1 MITAEPQRRAE
12 RIEEVLRLLDQ
23 AAAVEDRELLLQF
36 APIVLGETP
45 DRLIF
50 GHPASALAARTGEQ
64 FEFFARRMPAAHQFY
79 KGLPG
84 IHVETRN
91 SEEARD
97 DRRPKGRILRHETTI
112 VEAHTMDAPFI
123 FESLKNYFRKANLRV
138 FSAIHPILSIRRQWE
153 RIVGID
159 GPQGEG
165 TKELFCHFRVER
177 AETKEQLR
185 HIEHDVYS
193 VLKCLFLAVEDFRDM
208 RRVVQGLAPR
218 LRSRHGKNG
227 EVESARAFLEWLLD
241 DNYIFMGTVCYR
253 HGSDGRSHR
262 VAESATGVF
271 TDSTLLPVVFPGLM
285 EEVETSMRLHEG
297 DDRII
302 EIDYCNH
309 ASAIYHPEPIDD
321 IAVRVWGPDGK
332 IEETLLI
339 QGRLAKGAF
348 AEKSSDVP
356 LLSEKQSWLTANSG
370 ATPKSFADREAR
382 AIFNRF
388 PTRELFY
395 ADNASLKNVIDQ
407 LVYVTGDND
416 IIVNVRDGIGYAALY
431 IAFSRIRYSY
441 RIVQSLRETL
451 SEAFGPISFSTSAD
465 LGATSLLLFYFES
478 SKLDH
483 PVEVEAVRH
492 ITEPL
497 IKTWED
503 LAGEAIEEVFGE
515 REGRRLLQRYFTK
528 ESRSGLYRESTPP
541 EEVPEDI
548 RHLDVLESRLEVA
561 IVPRSPES
569 ITLKVFSAKSLGLTE
584 TLTTLQNLGL
594 RVTEDL
600 NIPLVLPGGR
610 KTHLYRL
617 EVTSTPEKVA
627 ALVDHPGR
635 FVEALRALE
644 EGRATDGN
652 LNELVLLEGLSW
664 REVDGLRTLRNHLL
678 QIRPHYNAMTVNAV
692 LLRNSAA
699 TAALFRYF
707 RSRFDPDLAGDR
719 EQAMAGAADTFQKAL
734 EGVRSLVDDE
744 VLRGFDNLIKCC
756 VRTNFY
762 QRPER
767 PVISVK
773 VASQKVE
780 SMPSPRPMYEV
791 YVHSPRLEGV
801 HLRGGKVARG
811 GLRWS
816 DRHDDFRT
824 EILGL
829 MKTQVIKNSIIVPVG
844 SKGGFILTGE
854 VPQRPALDAYL
865 VDRYREFIA
874 GLLDV
879 TDNRIDGEVIHPP
892 DVVRYDEPDPYL
904 VVAAD
909 KGTAHLSDVANAV
922 SQQYGLWLGD
932 AFASGGRHGYDH
944 KKVGITARG
953 AWECVRHHFYNL
965 GIDVQKDPF
974 TVAGIGDMSG
984 DVFGNGMLL
993 SRVIKLV
1000 AAFNHVH
1007 IFLDPSPDPQTSYQE
1022 RERLFHTP
1030 RTTWLDYDAAKISV
1044 GGGVFDRSAK
1054 RVPLSAQVRNLLDI
1068 DAEYATGE
1076 EVVRRILTARVDL
1089 LYNGGIGTYVKAS
1102 NEEHADVGDRTNDS
1116 VRVNAEEVRARVV
1129 GEGGNLGFTQAARLA
1144 FWARGG
1150 LVNTDAIDNSGGVDI
1165 SDHEVNMKILM
1176 EMMIKNGK
1184 LSGGLG
1190 ERNEMLA
1197 EMTEEVADLVLAD
1210 NRAQARALTLDGIRS
1225 AAAYEEFVSLIDDME
1240 GAGLLLRAEDA
1251 VPTRDELLASDQRE
1265 RGLPLPLLA
1274 LMLGQTKI
1282 RACELVLG
1290 TEVPESEECARFL
1303 KEYFPV
1309 GLRHY
1314 AEEIER
1320 HPLRREIVATLAVNY
1335 VINLTGA
1342 SFLARVM
1349 AATEAG
1355 IDRVITTY
1363 LAIDRE
1369 SEAPD
1374 ARREAE
1380 KAGRPAAQTH
1390 TALTEIEAKLEDLT
1404 IAALRG
1410 AAASATS
1417 ALTGVRERFTP
1428 EA

>member
-1 MITAEPQRRAE
+1 MITAEPQRRAD
-12 RIEEVLRLLDQ
+12 RIGEVLRLLEQ
-23 AAAVEDRELLLQF
+23 GASGEDRGLLLQF
-36 APIVLGETP
+36 APLALGETP
-45 DRLIF
+45 DRLLF
-50 GHPASALAARTGEQ
+50 GHPVDALAARTREQ
-64 FEFFARRMPAAHQFY
+64 FEFVARKMPASHQLY

-97 DRRPKGRILRHETTI
+97 DRHEQGPILRHETTI
-112 VEAHTMDAPFI
+112 VETHTMDAPFI

-138 FSAIHPILSIRRQWE
+138 FSAIHPIFSVRRQWE
-153 RIVGID
+153 RIVAID
-159 GPQGEG
+159 GAQGEG

-185 HIEHDVYS
+185 HIERDVYS
-193 VLKCLFLAVEDFRDM
+193 VLKCLFLAVEDFSDM
-208 RRVVQGLAPR
+208 RGVVQSLSAR
-218 LRSRHGKNG
+218 LRSRRGQNG

-253 HGSDGRSHR
+253 HGTDGRSHR
-262 VAESATGVF
+262 VSESATGVF
-271 TDSTLLPVVFPGLM
+271 TDDATLPVVFPGLM
-285 EEVETSMRLHEG
+285 EEVEASMRLREG

-309 ASAIYHPEPIDD
+309 ASAIYHLDPIDD
-321 IAVRVWGPDGK
+321 IAVRIWGPDGQ

-356 LLSEKQSWLTANSG
+356 LLAEKQSWLTAHSG

-395 ADNASLKNVIDQ
+395 ADSASLKDVIDQ
-407 LVYVTGDND
+407 IVYVSGDND
-416 IIVNVRDGIGYAALY
+416 IIVKARDGIGYAALY

-441 RIVQSLRETL
+441 RIEELLRDAL

-478 SKLDH
+478 SRLEH
-483 PVEVEAVRH
+483 PVEVEAVRRF
-492 ITEPL
+492 TEPL

-503 LAGEAIEEVFGE
+503 LASEAIEETFGE
-515 REGRRLLQRYFTK
+515 REGRRLVQRYVTN

-541 EEVPEDI
+541 EEVPGDI
-548 RHLDVLESRLEVA
+548 RHLEALESRLEVA

-569 ITLKVFSAKSLGLTE
+569 ATLKIFSAKSLGLTE

-594 RVTEDL
+594 KVTEDL
-600 NIPLVLPGGR
+600 GIPLVLPDAR
-610 KTHLYRL
+610 KAHLYRL
-617 EVTSTPEKVA
+617 DVTSMPEKIA

-635 FVEALRALE
+635 FVDALRALD
-644 EGRATDGN
+644 EGRATEGN
-652 LNELVLLEGLSW
+652 LNELVLLQGLSW
-664 REVDGLRTLRNHLL
+664 REVDALRTLRNHLL
-678 QIRPHYNAMTVNAV
+678 QIRPHYNSNTVNGV
-692 LLRNSAA
+692 LLRNAAA
-699 TAALFRYF
+699 TAALFRSF

-719 EQAMAGAADTFQKAL
+719 EQAMAGATDTFQKAL
-734 EGVRSLVDDE
+734 ENVRSLVDDE
-744 VLRGFDNLIKCC
+744 VLRGLDNLIRCC

-762 QRPER
+762 QKPER
-767 PVISVK
+767 PVISLK
-773 VASQKVE
+773 VASRKVE
-780 SMPSPRPMYEV
+780 TMPSPRPMFEV

-829 MKTQVIKNSIIVPVG
+829 MKTQMTKNSIIVPVG

-879 TDNRIDGEVIHPP
+879 TDNRIDGNVIHPP
-892 DVVRYDEPDPYL
+892 DVVRYDDPDPYL

-965 GIDVQKDPF
+965 GIDVQKDAF
-974 TVAGIGDMSG
+974 TVVGIGDMSG

-993 SRVIKLV
+993 SRAIKLV
-1000 AAFNHVH
+1000 AAFNHLH
-1007 IFLDPSPDPQTSYQE
+1007 IFLDPNPDPETSFRE
-1022 RERLFHTP
+1022 RERLFRSP
-1030 RTTWLDYDAAKISV
+1030 RSTWRDYDAEKISA
-1044 GGGVFDRSAK
+1044 GGGIFDRSAK
-1054 RVPLSAQVRNLLDI
+1054 RVSLSPEVRKLLDI
-1068 DAEYATGE
+1068 DAEHATGE
-1076 EVVRRILTARVDL
+1076 EVVRRILTAKVDL

-1102 NEEHADVGDRTNDS
+1102 SEEHADVGDRTNDS
-1116 VRVNAEEVRARVV
+1116 VRVDAEAVRARVV
-1129 GEGGNLGFTQAARLA
+1129 GEGGNLGLTQAARLA

-1150 LVNTDAIDNSGGVDI
+1150 LVNTDAVDNSGGVDI

-1176 EMMIKNGK
+1176 GITIKNGR
-1184 LSGGLG
+1184 LAGGLS
-1190 ERNEMLA
+1190 ERNAMLA

-1210 NRAQARALTLDGIRS
+1210 NRAQARALTLDGMRS
-1225 AAAYEEFVSLIDDME
+1225 AIAYEEFVSLIDDME
-1240 GAGLLLRAEDA
+1240 GAGLLRRDEDA
-1251 VPTRDELLASDQRE
+1251 VPTRDELLASDQRA

-1274 LMLGQTKI
+1274 LLLGQTKI
-1282 RACELVLG
+1282 WAYELVIE
-1290 TEVPESEECARFL
+1290 TDVPESRECIRFL
-1303 KEYFPV
+1303 SEYFPV
-1309 GLRHY
+1309 GLRQY
-1314 AEEIER
+1314 GDEIEQ

-1335 VINLTGA
+1335 VINHTGT
-1342 SFLARVM
+1342 SFLARVI
-1349 AATEAG
+1349 AASGADMG
-1355 IDRVITTY
+1355 QVITTY
-1363 LAIDRE
+1363 LAVDRE
-1369 SEAPD
+1369 SGAPD
-1374 ARREAE
+1374 ARRGAEA
-1380 KAGRPAAQTH
+1380 ARRPAGETH
-1390 TALTEIEAKLEDLT
+1390 SAWLEIEAKLEELT
-1404 IAALRG
+1404 IASLRG
-1410 AAASATS
+1410 EAPPLRD
-1417 ALTGVRERFTP
+1417 ALADLRKRLAPVS
-1428 EA
+1428 